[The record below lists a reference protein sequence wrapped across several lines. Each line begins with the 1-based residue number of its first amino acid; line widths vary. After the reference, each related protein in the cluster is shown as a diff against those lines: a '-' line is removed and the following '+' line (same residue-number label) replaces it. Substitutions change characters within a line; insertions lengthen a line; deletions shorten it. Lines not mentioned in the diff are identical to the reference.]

1 MNNLQL
7 KAQRQALG
15 LTVAEACK
23 LVKNKDGQPLS
34 KRMWQY
40 YEQGKHLA
48 HDGIDITIFGLASH
62 YTLLLDKLT
71 ADIDKFNKHNSKPI
85 TDDAD
90 EYFEQLKSVK
100 KLVLPF
106 WHSFEQFKAD
116 TGNQSQA
123 HWKIWQAVIG
133 HLMLIGKLNYLDDS
147 AKVPTDFGVWRWL
160 KGDYIMEI
168 NNGS

>member
-7 KAQRQALG
+7 KAQRQSLG
-15 LTVAEACK
+15 LTVAEACA
-23 LVKNKDGQPLS
+23 LVKNKDGQQMS

-40 YEQGKHLA
+40 YEQGKHLV
-48 HDGIDITIFGLASH
+48 HDGVGLAIFGLASH
-62 YTLLLDKLT
+62 YTPLLDTLT
-71 ADIDKFNKHNSKPI
+71 NDIADFNKDNPKPI

-116 TGNQSQA
+116 TGNPSQA

-133 HLMLIGKLNYLDDS
+133 HLMLIGKLNYLDDN
-147 AKVPTDFGVWRWL
+147 AKVPTDFGAWQWL
-160 KGDYIMEI
+160 KGDYDA
-168 NNGS
+168 

>member
-7 KAQRQALG
+7 KAQRQALC
-15 LTVAEACK
+15 LTVAEACA

-40 YEQGKHLA
+40 YEQGKHPV
-48 HDGIDITIFGLASH
+48 HNDIDIAIFGLASH
-62 YTLLLDKLT
+62 YTLLLNKLT
-71 ADIDKFNKHNSKPI
+71 ADIADFNAKNPKPI

-133 HLMLIGKLNYLDDS
+133 HLMLTGKLNYLDDS
-147 AKVPTDFGVWRWL
+147 VKVPDGSRSWRWL
-160 KGDYIMEI
+160 KGNYDA
-168 NNGS
+168 

>member
-7 KAQRQALG
+7 KAQRQSLG
-15 LTVAEACK
+15 LTVAEACD

-34 KRMWQY
+34 KRFWQY
-40 YEQGKHLA
+40 MEQGERSISE
-48 HDGIDITIFGLASH
+48 DIDITIFSLASH

-71 ADIDKFNKHNSKPI
+71 ADIAKFNQDNPKPI

-90 EYFEQLKSVK
+90 AYFEQLKSIK

-116 TGNQSQA
+116 TGNPSQA

-133 HLMLIGKLNYLDDS
+133 HLMLTGKLNYLDDD
-147 AKVPTDFGVWRWL
+147 AKVPAEFGAWRWL
-160 KGDYIMEI
+160 KGDYDA
-168 NNGS
+168 

>member
-7 KAQRQALG
+7 KAQRQSLG
-15 LTVAEACK
+15 LTVAEACG
-23 LVKNKDGQPLS
+23 LIKNKDGQPLS
-34 KRMWQY
+34 KRFWQY
-40 YEQGKHLA
+40 MEQGGRSISE
-48 HDGIDITIFGLASH
+48 DIDITIFGLASH

-71 ADIDKFNKHNSKPI
+71 ADIDDFNAKNPKPI

-116 TGNQSQA
+116 TGNESKA
-123 HWKIWQAVIG
+123 HWKIWQAAIG
-133 HLMLIGKLNYLDDS
+133 HLMLTGKLNYLDDS
-147 AKVPTDFGVWRWL
+147 AKVPDDFSVWRWL
-160 KGDYIMEI
+160 KGDY
-168 NNGS
+168 SA